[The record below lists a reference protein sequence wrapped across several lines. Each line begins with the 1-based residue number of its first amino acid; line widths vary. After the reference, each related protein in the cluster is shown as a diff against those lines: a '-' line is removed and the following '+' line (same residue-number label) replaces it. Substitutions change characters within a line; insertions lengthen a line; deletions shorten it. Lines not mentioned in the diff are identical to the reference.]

1 MKKNSRP
8 SLLILILVSLF
19 LISTAALAQAA
30 TFTITIDGPVEAL
43 DIHTFYFAFT
53 VADGF
58 TFGPVINGDAIPSGG
73 LLGWGYAPFPEY
85 NPPKFDFGGTDQ
97 DFNFFSD
104 PSFRMVPGEIVSFT
118 YEGLIDTTSLL
129 SEFKTEVNSPNLYP
143 GSISLTSFDANG
155 ANFSAVPIP
164 PTVLLLGA
172 GIGGLVGIRR
182 RVRS

>member
-1 MKKNSRP
+1 MKQNSRP
-8 SLLILILVSLF
+8 KRLILILVGLMLF
-19 LISTAALAQAA
+19 STTALAQAA

-43 DIHTFYFAFT
+43 EIHTFYFAFT

-58 TFGPVINGDAIPSGG
+58 TFGPVINGDAIPLGG
-73 LLGWGYAPFPEY
+73 LFEWGYAPFPAY

-97 DFNFFSD
+97 DFNFIGD

-118 YEGLIDTTSLL
+118 YEGLIDTTSLVA
-129 SEFKTEVNSPNLYP
+129 EFKTEVNSLNLYP
-143 GSISLTSFDANG
+143 GSVSLTSFDANG

-172 GIGGLVGIRR
+172 GLLGLVGIRR
-182 RVRS
+182 RMKS